1 MADVVIHNY
10 VEPDLKNLPKNE
22 NADCSKC
29 MFAEKHHSQSEPN
42 EDCVEYLCKAALYD
56 IKTLAC
62 YVPKEN

>member
-10 VEPDLKNLPKNE
+10 VEPDLKNLQKNE

-29 MFAEKHHSQSEPN
+29 MFSEKQYSQSEPN

-56 IKTLAC
+56 IETLAC
-62 YVPKEN
+62 FVPKSN

>member
-1 MADVVIHNY
+1 MPSVVIHNY

-29 MFAEKHHSQSEPN
+29 IFAEKQYSQSEPN
-42 EDCVEYLCKAALYD
+42 EDCAEYLCKAALYD
-56 IKTLAC
+56 INTLAC